1 MVNFNFD
8 DAECGLTPQTM
19 AVLAEYNELGKIYTR
34 VLEKD
39 NEFTIPKAPREV
51 IDNACRY
58 FGSSLESCQEG
69 TREICDFSHKT
80 PIVINLYC
88 GMFFF
93 PIISPQ
99 SDACSW
105 ISHSHILTLRDV
117 KHLGTEI
124 IFDNDKRT
132 RIIVNVSYGSMTR
145 QLLRTS
151 HFRYKLISRLAK
163 FERAS
168 DSPFKAFFNN
178 PYMIFSTFF

>member
-93 PIISPQ
+93 PDRKSTRLNSSHVSMSYAVFCLKKIIY
-99 SDACSW
+99 
-105 ISHSHILTLRDV
+105 T
-117 KHLGTEI
+117 
-124 IFDNDKRT
+124 
-132 RIIVNVSYGSMTR
+132 
-145 QLLRTS
+145 
-151 HFRYKLISRLAK
+151 
-163 FERAS
+163 
-168 DSPFKAFFNN
+168 
-178 PYMIFSTFF
+178 